1 MQWEMLKSLLLGDHL
16 KSHEGTDHWQQWNS
30 SVNSEDK
37 MMRHTSA
44 AKYRVKDPAVID
56 IEQTITAEL
65 HNRED
70 KCDPGPQNKSQ
81 VAGVYL

>member
-1 MQWEMLKSLLLGDHL
+1 MRAQITDNN
-16 KSHEGTDHWQQWNS
+16 GTQVS
-30 SVNSEDK
+30 TVK

-65 HNRED
+65 HNEED
-70 KCDPGPQNKSQ
+70 KCDPGPQNQSQ

>member
-1 MQWEMLKSLLLGDHL
+1 MRAQITDNN
-16 KSHEGTDHWQQWNS
+16 GTQVS
-30 SVNSEDK
+30 TVK

-65 HNRED
+65 HNGED
-70 KCDPGPQNKSQ
+70 KCDPGPQNQSQ